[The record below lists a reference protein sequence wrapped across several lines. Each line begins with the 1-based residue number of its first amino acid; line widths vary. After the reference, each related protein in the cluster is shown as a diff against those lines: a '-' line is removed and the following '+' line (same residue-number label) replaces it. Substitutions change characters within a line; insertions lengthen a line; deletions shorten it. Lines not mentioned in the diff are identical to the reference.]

1 MTTLK
6 ADITNALIDD
16 VRDGKHPGVALVRDA
31 STSGLQLQIN
41 RKKPHTFRYKTE
53 DGTVIIGTLG
63 EEIAGSRLTPRK
75 AKQIA
80 DDLRVERD
88 RYRAKTNKRM
98 PIADLRAL
106 ATRIRTGVPGRGSNK
121 HLTLAELA
129 ELFLEDKKR
138 ELRDEKVHRQN
149 RKLGNAYTL
158 FSPESPSG
166 EPSSHYPNFQM
177 ISSLTV
183 PQLTRDVLK
192 EFQNACLETAR
203 LNPRSNRSA
212 NPGARTA
219 NVQVNLIGTLIRFGL
234 EKQLNIGIE
243 TESESPTRLVRRLD
257 ETSAPSTNDGLLYYT
272 RPDLQC
278 ILDILSKSSPRHQST
293 VSLAALFVLATG
305 QRLGAVTETRAED
318 VHLDH
323 DEHRMPNS
331 DETGYVIWQAVDVKK
346 TRGGRHAVAFPLST
360 AMREIA
366 IRALLLREKK
376 YDNHEYLFPSTKKGN
391 QRPIQPGS
399 VFARVHRDANTA
411 LNSAE
416 GEAERTLRRVIA
428 LSAHDA
434 RGTFGNLLASDE
446 LELGKISI
454 VLNHYDKNAPRVTQ
468 AFYNVPNPYA
478 NPETKLTVLNKMSD
492 ILFECGLQ
500 NTLDA
505 LDEAISKELARA
517 EERTAKEQRTQLRH
531 EEAAPDLSEEEI
543 ARRHAVMSRPNYK
556 RGKKRNVR

>member
-1 MTTLK
+1 MTTLH
-6 ADITNALIDD
+6 AEITNALIDD
-16 VRDGKHPGVALVRDA
+16 VRDGKHPGVTIVSDA

-63 EEIAGSRLTPRK
+63 EDIAGARLTPRK

-98 PIADLRAL
+98 PVTDLRAL
-106 ATRIRTGVPGRGSNK
+106 ATRIRTGVPGPGSNK
-121 HLTLAELA
+121 HLTLLELA
-129 ELFLEDKKR
+129 ELFLEDKMR
-138 ELRDEKVHRQN
+138 ELRDEKEHRRN

-158 FSPESPSG
+158 LSQESPSG

-234 EKQLNIGIE
+234 DKQLNIGIE

-257 ETSAPSTNDGLLYYT
+257 ETRAPFTNDGLLYYT
-272 RPDLQC
+272 RPDLEC
-278 ILDILSKSSPRHQST
+278 ILDLLSHYSPRHQST

-305 QRLGAVTETRAED
+305 QRIGTVTETRADD
-318 VHLDH
+318 VHLEH

-331 DETGYVIWQAVDVKK
+331 EGTGYIFWQAVDVKK
-346 TRGGRHAVAFPLST
+346 TRGRRHPVAFPLSQ

-366 IRALLLREKK
+366 VRALLLRKGK
-376 YDNHEYLFPSTKKGN
+376 YDNHEYLFPSTRRGN
-391 QRPIQPGS
+391 ERPIQPDAPFG
-399 VFARVHRDANTA
+399 RVHKGAVKLLETA
-411 LNSAE
+411 AAE
-416 GEAERTLRRVIA
+416 EARTLRRVIE

-434 RGTFGNLLASDE
+434 RGTFGNLLAGDE
-446 LELGKISI
+446 LELGKVSI
-454 VLNHYDKNAPRVTQ
+454 VLNHYDKNAPQVTQ
-468 AFYNVPNPYA
+468 AVYNVPSPYA
-478 NPETKLTVLNKMSD
+478 NPETKLKVLNKMSD

-505 LDEAISKELARA
+505 LDDAISKELVRA
-517 EERTAKEQRTQLRH
+517 EERAAKEERTQLRR
-531 EEAAPDLSEEEI
+531 EEAASDLSEEEI
-543 ARRHAVMSRPNYK
+543 ARRRSVMSRPNYK
-556 RGKKRNVR
+556 QGKKRNLR

>member
-1 MTTLK
+1 MTTLH
-6 ADITNALIDD
+6 AEITNALIDD
-16 VRDGKHPGVALVRDA
+16 VRNGKHPGVTIVSDA

-53 DGTVIIGTLG
+53 DGTVVIGTLG
-63 EEIAGSRLTPRK
+63 EDIGGARLTPRK
-75 AKQIA
+75 AKEIA

-88 RYRAKTNKRM
+88 RYRAKTGKRM
-98 PIADLRAL
+98 PVADLRAL

-121 HLTLAELA
+121 HLTLEELA
-129 ELFLEDKKR
+129 ELFLQDKQR
-138 ELRDEKVHRQN
+138 ELRDEKKHRRN

-203 LNPRSNRSA
+203 LNPRSSRSA

-234 EKQLNIGIE
+234 DKQLNIGIE

-257 ETSAPSTNDGLLYYT
+257 ETRAPSTNDGLLYYT
-272 RPDLQC
+272 RPDLEC
-278 ILDILSKSSPRHQST
+278 ILDILSKSSRRHQST

-305 QRLGAVTETRAED
+305 QRIGAVTETRADD
-318 VHLDH
+318 VHLDY

-331 DETGYVIWQAVDVKK
+331 DETGYVFWQAADVKK
-346 TRGGRHAVAFPLST
+346 TRGGHHPVAFPLSR

-366 IRALLLREKK
+366 VRALLLREKK
-376 YDNHEYLFPSTKKGN
+376 YDHHEYLFPSTRRGN
-391 QRPIQPGS
+391 DRPIQPDAAFG
-399 VFARVHRDANTA
+399 RVHK
-411 LNSAE
+411 SAVKRLE
-416 GEAERTLRRVIA
+416 SAAGEEARTLRRVIA

-468 AFYNVPNPYA
+468 AVYNVPSPYA

-492 ILFECGLQ
+492 ILFGCGLQ

-517 EERTAKEQRTQLRH
+517 EEQAAKEQRTRLRY
-531 EEAAPDLSEEEI
+531 EEAAPELSEEEI